1 MIITDRAGLEALAQR
16 LIRAPAIALD
26 TEFLRERTYRAELCL
41 VQIADVDG
49 PLCVDPLA
57 ATDLSPLRAA
67 LAGGSAKVMHACRQ
81 DIEVLLPTVGLVTPV
96 FDTQI
101 AAALTGMPA
110 QIGYAELVRRVTG
123 RDLSKAHTRTD
134 WSRRPLSAE
143 QLDYALDDVRYL
155 LQLREHLVGELTRL
169 GRMPWLEEELAALQ
183 DPADYSSDPARAWQR
198 IRAFHGLDPDR
209 SRLAQSLA
217 AWRERRAADR
227 NRPRGWILD
236 DAVLRYIVVRPPR
249 TLEEL
254 AGIADMQP
262 GFMKHNGAELLEVIQ
277 AAQMPAELP
286 RINPRGVPDAQKTAL
301 VKQLSVVHQA
311 AALELNLPP
320 EILATRRDL
329 EQLADGRRDI
339 AVLSGWRREVIG
351 QRLLAAL

>member
-1 MIITDRAGLEALAQR
+1 
-16 LIRAPAIALD
+16 
-26 TEFLRERTYRAELCL
+26 
-41 VQIADVDG
+41 
-49 PLCVDPLA
+49 
-57 ATDLSPLRAA
+57 
-67 LAGGSAKVMHACRQ
+67 
-81 DIEVLLPTVGLVTPV
+81 
-96 FDTQI
+96 
-101 AAALTGMPA
+101 MPA

-123 RDLSKAHTRTD
+123 RELSKAHTRTD

-143 QLDYALDDVRYL
+143 QIDYALDDVRYL
-155 LQLREHLVGELTRL
+155 LPLREHLIGELTRL
-169 GRMPWLEEELAALQ
+169 GRVPWLEEELAGLQ
-183 DPADYSSDPARAWQR
+183 DPADYSIDPEQAWLR

-249 TLEEL
+249 TMDEL
-254 AGIADMQP
+254 ASVTDMQP
-262 GFMKHNGAELLEVIQ
+262 GFIKHNGAELLDLIQ
-277 AAQMPAELP
+277 AAQMPDELP
-286 RINPRGVPDAQKTAL
+286 RLPPRGVPDPQKTAL
-301 VKQLSVVHQA
+301 VKKLSLVHQA
-311 AALELNLPP
+311 VAVELDLTP

-329 EQLADGRRDI
+329 EQLADGRQDV